1 MIMAV
6 TDNGNSNNS
15 DSGNGNSS
23 DNCKENGN
31 DIGNNNESDSGNG
44 NGSDNCHDNGNGS
57 HNGGDSGSGNDID
70 NFMIT
75 IMTKFLRLLKTG
87 QVKWCPK
94 EQNFR
99 EAKFSPTWDR
109 DAINKVSIFFSD
121 SMNTAVWAFAMLV
134 IALSIFARPTLAIKL
149 DSKHSITLNEG
160 FLGAFLNN

>member
-1 MIMAV
+1 MIIAV
-6 TDNGNSNNS
+6 TDIGNSNNS

-70 NFMIT
+70 NIMIT

-87 QVKWCPK
+87 HVKWCSK
-94 EQNFR
+94 EQ
-99 EAKFSPTWDR
+99 
-109 DAINKVSIFFSD
+109 I
-121 SMNTAVWAFAMLV
+121 
-134 IALSIFARPTLAIKL
+134 
-149 DSKHSITLNEG
+149 
-160 FLGAFLNN
+160 LGKQSSVLPGIGMR